1 MPTAQRGGNLRAVP
15 GAPSTRRVAR
25 LGLVGIL
32 KEILAAGSWC
42 IWGCLC

>member
-1 MPTAQRGGNLRAVP
+1 MATAQRGGNLRSVP

-32 KEILAAGSWC
+32 KAILEEGS
-42 IWGCLC
+42 